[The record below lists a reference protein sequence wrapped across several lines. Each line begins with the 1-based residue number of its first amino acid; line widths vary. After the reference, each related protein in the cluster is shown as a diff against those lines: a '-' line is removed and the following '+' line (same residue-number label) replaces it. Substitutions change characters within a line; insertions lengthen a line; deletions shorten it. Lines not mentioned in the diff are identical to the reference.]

1 MAIERHVVT
10 VIQVE
15 YLVDGLPR
23 GTGEDRYYVL
33 GNGDYNETCAALTA
47 AQFQPYD
54 RLGDIVDA
62 RLRDEKA

>member
-15 YLVDGLPR
+15 YMVDGLPR

-33 GNGDYNETCAALTA
+33 GGGDYNET
-47 AQFQPYD
+47 
-54 RLGDIVDA
+54 
-62 RLRDEKA
+62 